1 MFIESFASKKGIPFN
16 TQILNSTNPEHRNP
30 RVKCCMGCLDK
41 LLNTAIITCYNNADH
56 LLAKNKRRA
65 EDMPWAGVNKKRFD
79 SAMFS

>member
-1 MFIESFASKKGIPFN
+1 MLYGLFR
-16 TQILNSTNPEHRNP
+16 QIAEYSNNNLVR
-30 RVKCCMGCLDK
+30 
-41 LLNTAIITCYNNADH
+41 NADH